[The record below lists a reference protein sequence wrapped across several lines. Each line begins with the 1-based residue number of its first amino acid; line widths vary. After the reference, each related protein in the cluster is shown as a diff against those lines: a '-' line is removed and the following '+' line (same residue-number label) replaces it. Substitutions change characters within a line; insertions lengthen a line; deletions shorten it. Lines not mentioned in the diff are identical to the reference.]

1 MYYTSQKRNHG
12 LGEISH
18 IHQKKKKK
26 VELQLYCGK

>member
-18 IHQKKKKK
+18 IHQKKKK